1 VRVLDASFC
10 GDAKANP
17 GIGLDF
23 GKMDGKLTLAP
34 LVSAPVV
41 HALKGPYICIRE
53 RIKHSM
59 LGPVCGVANNYST
72 MSLVPTN

>member
-1 VRVLDASFC
+1 VRALDASFC

-41 HALKGPYICIRE
+41 HALR
-53 RIKHSM
+53 
-59 LGPVCGVANNYST
+59 VST
-72 MSLVPTN
+72 V